1 MQLVQACLEGA
12 GSIPV
17 LLEEDRFQIPEDFL
31 PSLQGRAVRATFSEV
46 VSSLNHI
53 RDVIFREIAQQE
65 HILQANTAETLHTDH
80 HSFVCSNGIAY
91 RIRGGVLYE
100 HHHDGYHVKY
110 YLSFE
115 NRLLPTEFR
124 LASSHHGP
132 RTLEEVFCDVLR
144 TKVVVLR
151 RLPALQFRTGSGPNS
166 YKVVPSEP
174 ISVTFLDQ
182 NNYQRCS
189 GS

>member
-31 PSLQGRAVRATFSEV
+31 PSLQGRVVRATFSEV

-65 HILQANTAETLHTDH
+65 HILQANTEIPHIDH

-110 YLSFE
+110 YLSSE
-115 NRLLPTEFR
+115 DRLLPTEFQ

-132 RTLEEVFCDVLR
+132 RTLEEVFSDVLR
-144 TKVVVLR
+144 TKMVLR
-151 RLPALQFRTGSGPNS
+151 RLPALQFRMSGGPNS

-174 ISVTFLDQ
+174 ISVTHLFFLDQ
-182 NNYQRCS
+182 R
-189 GS
+189 

>member
-1 MQLVQACLEGA
+1 MRLVQACLEEA
-12 GSIPV
+12 ESIPV
-17 LLEEDRFQIPEDFL
+17 LLEEERFQIPEDYL
-31 PSLQGRAVRATFSEV
+31 PSLQGRVVRATFSEV
-46 VSSLNHI
+46 VVSPLDHI

-65 HILQANTAETLHTDH
+65 HIFQAEMETTPLIDH

-91 RIRGGVLYE
+91 KIGSVLYE

-110 YLSFE
+110 YLSSE
-115 NRLLPTEFR
+115 GRLLPTEFQ

-144 TKVVVLR
+144 TKVVMLR
-151 RLPALQFRTGSGPNS
+151 RLPALQFRTGGGPNS

-182 NNYQRCS
+182 NYQGCS

>member
-1 MQLVQACLEGA
+1 MQLVQACLEEA

-31 PSLQGRAVRATFSEV
+31 PSLQGRVVRATFSEV
-46 VSSLNHI
+46 VSSLDHL
-53 RDVIFREIAQQE
+53 RDVIFREIAQQD
-65 HILQANTAETLHTDH
+65 HIFQANMETPPID

-91 RIRGGVLYE
+91 EIRGGVLYE
-100 HHHDGYHVKY
+100 HRHNGYHIKY
-110 YLSFE
+110 YLSSE
-115 NRLLPTEFR
+115 DRLLPTEFQ

-144 TKVVVLR
+144 TKVVLR
-151 RLPALQFRTGSGPNS
+151 RLPALQFRTSGGPNS

-182 NNYQRCS
+182 NYQGCS